1 MTFIPEF
8 SYPVITLLS
17 ISALCAAII
26 LAFYDPF
33 VRRVYRR
40 SRACR
45 LTVDRPAGEEPK
57 WAAVSVIIYAR
68 GESDRLET
76 LLPAVLTQQY
86 EGPFEVIV
94 VNEGDSSDVR
104 NVISALQLA
113 NRNLYLTRRR
123 AQSEPQETRAH
134 SRHKGR
140 PLSRGG
146 ADHG

>member
-17 ISALCAAII
+17 ISTLCAAII

-104 NVISALQLA
+104 NVISACSSPTA
-113 NRNLYLTRRR
+113 ISISPSHPTAR
-123 AQSEPQETRAH
+123 AI
-134 SRHKGR
+134 
-140 PLSRGG
+140 
-146 ADHG
+146 

>member
-17 ISALCAAII
+17 ISTLCAAII

-104 NVISALQLA
+104 PAARQPQSLSHLH
-113 NRNLYLTRRR
+113 TRRR